1 MTITKLI
8 TYIITVAM
16 IGVILWAQ
24 SQVSILES
32 PIPQLP
38 WGVVS
43 LVDLYSGFTLFS
55 IWIFYKEPLNK
66 SIIWIFFVMILGNL
80 TTAIYILYS
89 LKNSNGDINKFFL
102 GRNS

>member
-8 TYIITVAM
+8 TYIITVSM

-24 SQVSILES
+24 NQVSILDS

-43 LVDLYSGFTLFS
+43 LVDLYAGFTLFS
-55 IWIFYKEPLNK
+55 IWIFYKEPLK
-66 SIIWIFFVMILGNL
+66 KAIIWIFFVMILGNL
-80 TTAIYILYS
+80 STAIYVLYS
-89 LKNSNGDINKFFL
+89 FKTSRGNINKFFL
-102 GRNS
+102 CKNA

>member
-1 MTITKLI
+1 MTITKII
-8 TYIITVAM
+8 TYIITVSM

-24 SQVSILES
+24 GQVSIFDS
-32 PIPQLP
+32 PIPKLP

-43 LVDLYSGFTLFS
+43 LVDLYAGFTLFS

-80 TTAIYILYS
+80 TTAIYVLYS
-89 LKNSNGDINKFFL
+89 FKTSKGNISKFFL
-102 GRNS
+102 GKNS